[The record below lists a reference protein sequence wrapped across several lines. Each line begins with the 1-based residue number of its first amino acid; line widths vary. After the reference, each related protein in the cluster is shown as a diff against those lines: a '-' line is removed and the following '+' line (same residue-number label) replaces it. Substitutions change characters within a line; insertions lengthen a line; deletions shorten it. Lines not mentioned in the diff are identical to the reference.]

1 MSLRVTRDE
10 ATQRLAALEPIIAP
24 ESSHRRAAV
33 VIAIVE
39 NDGVQGIWLTKRQP
53 TLRSHSGQWAL
64 PGGRIDAGETEQ
76 QAALRELSEEV
87 GYTASPDD
95 IVGRL
100 DDYVTRSGYVMS
112 PFVLWVGAGARYRVN
127 ADEVVWL
134 FDIPFDDLDAEPTF
148 LTIPESDRPVI
159 QLPLLGRKIHAPT
172 AAVMYQFREVVLR
185 GRPTRVGHLEQP
197 VFAWK

>member
-1 MSLRVTRDE
+1 MSVRVTRE
-10 ATQRLAALEPIIAP
+10 QATARLAGFEPIIAP
-24 ESSHRRAAV
+24 ETGHRRAAV
-33 VIAIVE
+33 VLAIVE

-64 PGGRIDAGETEQ
+64 PGGRLDDGETGE
-76 QAALRELSEEV
+76 QAALRELHEEV
-87 GYTASPDD
+87 GYAAHADD

-112 PFVLWVGAGARYRVN
+112 PYVLWVGADPRYRVN

-134 FDIPFDDLDAEPTF
+134 FDIPFDELDVEPNF
-148 LTIPESDRPVI
+148 LSIPESDRPVI
-159 QLPLLGRKIHAPT
+159 QLPLLGRKVHAPT